1 VRGEKIIKRESILSK
16 KVKDLSFEFAVRVVK
31 FCNRLFAES
40 RFNYPIIQQL
50 LKSGTSIGANI
61 EEANAAQSKKDFLAK
76 MYISFKEARETNYW
90 LRLIEESEITK
101 SNELDDLIVISIS
114 LIKMLSSIT
123 HTTKKNLS
131 SNKRKN
137 FQTPNS

>member
-1 VRGEKIIKRESILSK
+1 MSK
-16 KVKDLSFEFAVRVVK
+16 KVKELSFEFAVQVVK
-31 FCNRLFAES
+31 FCSRLFKES
-40 RFNYPIIQQL
+40 KFNYPVIQQL

-90 LRLIEESEITK
+90 LRLIKETEITTSK
-101 SNELDDLIVISIS
+101 EIDELIEISLS

-123 HTTKKNLS
+123 YSTKKNLS
-131 SNKRKN
+131 SSK
-137 FQTPNS
+137 

>member
-1 VRGEKIIKRESILSK
+1 MSK
-16 KVKDLSFEFAVRVVK
+16 KVKDLSFEFAVQIVK
-31 FCNRLFAES
+31 FCNKLFKES
-40 RFNYPIIQQL
+40 RDNYPVIQQL

-90 LRLIEESEITK
+90 LRLIKESEITK
-101 SNELDDLIVISIS
+101 SRETDELIKISLS

-123 HTTKKNLS
+123 YTTKKNLS
-131 SNKRKN
+131 SSN
-137 FQTPNS
+137 